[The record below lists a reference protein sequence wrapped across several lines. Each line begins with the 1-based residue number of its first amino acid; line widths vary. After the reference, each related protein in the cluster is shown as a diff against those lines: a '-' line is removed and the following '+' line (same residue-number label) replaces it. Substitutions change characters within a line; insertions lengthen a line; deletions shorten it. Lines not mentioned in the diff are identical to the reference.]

1 MKNIKLKGYFV
12 SLNVMVLNDEKSGE
26 VTTVEE
32 FYPVVRA
39 RKNTA
44 QLPPEILSE
53 IFLTHSSKGEAVVL
67 NGFEVKTVTVAI
79 REQDIYLYGKIVNPE
94 TEDDYEEEDEEE
106 CEDLE
111 EE

>member
-12 SLNVMVLNDEKSGE
+12 SLNVMKMRDKVKYD

-39 RKNTA
+39 RKNA
-44 QLPPEILSE
+44 SQLPPEILSE
-53 IFLTHSSKGEAVVL
+53 IFLTHSYKGEAVVL
-67 NGFEVKTVTVAI
+67 NGFEIKTVTVAM
-79 REQDIYLYGKIVNPE
+79 REQDIYLYGQIVNSE
-94 TEDDYEEEDEEE
+94 TDDEDEAEDEEE
-106 CEDLE
+106 YEDSE